1 MDYDRYSKFRVNG
14 GTQFVPFIPIPVKDT
29 DYYEI
34 YEKGKTRLDLLS
46 YQYYGDADL
55 ADYASK
61 SSVWLDRVFN
71 TR

>member
-14 GTQFVPFIPIPVKDT
+14 GTQLVPFIPIPVKDT

-46 YQYYGDADL
+46 YQYSCLLQGEQYQP
-55 ADYASK
+55 Y
-61 SSVWLDRVFN
+61 R
-71 TR
+71 